1 MRKYI
6 LFLLAHIAVFSA
18 TAQTGLLG
26 RAANSA
32 ISHAASP
39 KIKRI
44 PFDTTVWHYAGHDIL
59 IQRYVRKDLSPL
71 YGSDDHQRRIAYAIS
86 SFQEE
91 LDRMQNCLV
100 TNCNYTAKTASLEIL
115 ESEKKYFDC
124 TNYEN
129 EYHAYLVIAKEQA
142 EAAREKL
149 AADKRE
155 QERID
160 STAKAEDQNVLTPFD
175 RDHATNNYV
184 QQKAAR
190 LKAEEEN
197 RIAAAKRAAIEKE
210 REQEENEL
218 AAQRLKDDQAH
229 EKYLVKTYGAATAK
243 KLMSGKLWIGM
254 TDKMVLD
261 AYGEPD
267 VHHSKTTAAGTTENW
282 LYANPA
288 TKLTFKN
295 HKLTTI
301 TD

>member
-1 MRKYI
+1 MKKYI
-6 LFLLAHIAVFSA
+6 LFLAAHLAVLTS

-44 PFDTTVWHYAGHDIL
+44 PFDTTVWHYPGHDIL
-59 IQRYVRKDLSPL
+59 VQRYARKDLSPL

-91 LDRMQNCLV
+91 LDRMQNCLA

-115 ESEKKYFDC
+115 QSEKKYFDC

-129 EYHAYLVIAKEQA
+129 EYHAYLAIAKEQA
-142 EAAREKL
+142 EAARQKL

-155 QERID
+155 KERID
-160 STAKAEDQNVLTPFD
+160 STAQAEDQSSLTPFD
-175 RDHATNNYV
+175 SQYPNNTYLR
-184 QQKAAR
+184 QKIAR

-197 RIAAAKRAAIEKE
+197 RIVAAKRAAIEKE

-254 TDKMVLD
+254 TDKMVRD
-261 AYGEPD
+261 AYGDPD
-267 VHHSKTTAAGTTENW
+267 DHHSKTTAAGTTENW
-282 LYANPA
+282 FYSNPA